1 MIWLVNC
8 GQIIVLHVR
17 HALLYIYRPPELMFC
32 RKEGAS
38 VKTTAITTWTSQS
51 CIFKVQKLW
60 FLRELHAP
68 HGSFSIPR
76 RRSIAVIL
84 ETNLTH
90 RPLPKKISPTT
101 HAAFNGLTLRCHSY
115 KICLFFSELTG
126 PRLQAHLTNKKKSR
140 PTISRFKPVKHNVT
154 LVTKFRI

>member
-84 ETNLTH
+84 ETNLAH

-101 HAAFNGLTLRCHSY
+101 HGAFDGLTLRCHSY
-115 KICLFFSELTG
+115 KICLFFPNSQVHDCKHTSLI
-126 PRLQAHLTNKKKSR
+126 KKSR